1 MSFEELS
8 VNHPDWK
15 KMKNEI
21 SFGLQSFLKE
31 DKSLKNLV
39 YQ

>member
-21 SFGLQSFLKE
+21 SFGL
-31 DKSLKNLV
+31 
-39 YQ
+39 